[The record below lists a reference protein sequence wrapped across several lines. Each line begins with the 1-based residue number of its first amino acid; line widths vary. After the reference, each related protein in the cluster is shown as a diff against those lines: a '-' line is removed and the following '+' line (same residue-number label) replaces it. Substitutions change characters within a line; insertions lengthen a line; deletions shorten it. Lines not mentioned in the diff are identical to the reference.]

1 MPEKLP
7 EGSFQRID
15 PRWRLNQVGERT
27 AIAARM
33 AVTFDEMTGNLLA
46 QLAAFQ
52 PPHQT
57 RLAPPALLAR
67 ETEIA
72 EAGLTGSRRC
82 RPYAR
87 MEARKDSHAHFRRKL
102 NGLTACNRNKLR
114 FGDGIGVMQ

>member
-1 MPEKLP
+1 MPRGVFSENRPL
-7 EGSFQRID
+7 
-15 PRWRLNQVGERT
+15 WRLNQVGERS

-46 QLAAFQ
+46 QLAALQ
-52 PPHQT
+52 HPHQT

-67 ETEIA
+67 ESEIA
-72 EAGLTGSRRC
+72 EAGLTGSTGHC

-102 NGLTACNRNKLR
+102 DGLTACNRNKLR